1 MRRKARTA
9 DHVNLLRR
17 TLPLALFLLTQGAAA
32 LALDVDAPDE
42 IGELLEPYLP
52 EDEQASPARLRQLS
66 SEILATEG
74 YFAPKIEIESQ
85 DTALRLR
92 IDPGPRTLVEHV
104 DIAVDGPLTAESRAA
119 LIADWKLPAGQAFRQ
134 NDWNEA
140 KQHLLATLL
149 AERHAGARLIDS
161 QAMIDPEVSR
171 AALKVHYDAGPIYR
185 FGELRVEGLKR
196 YTPELIARYNRE
208 VTPGTPY
215 SEARLGAL
223 QNTLQA
229 TPYFA
234 SVQVEM
240 ERDTAP
246 DANGEVSA
254 PVVLRVRERPAH
266 RLSFGMG
273 ASSNTGAR
281 IEANYHTPDLF
292 KQAWELDTGLRLEQK
307 KQTAY
312 ADIFFPPDDKARRHS
327 VGAMAE
333 GTDIQGLRTERFG
346 FGAQRVQQRGSLEQ
360 RLSINWQEERRKP
373 DGALETTSRALVPNV
388 QWTWRKVDSLLNPQ
402 HGIVLQA
409 QVGAASKTVL
419 SERDFVRLHSRVQY
433 FIPLGKVDTLTLRGE
448 IGYTIADS
456 RQGIPQDYLFRTGG
470 TGTVRGYAYQ
480 SLGVREG
487 SAVVGGRYLGV
498 VSAEATHWLDE
509 SWGIAAFVD
518 AGDAVDA
525 LQKAKLALGYGL
537 GARWRSPAGPIG
549 IDLAYGQRTAEFQLH
564 FSLAIPF

>member
-32 LALDVDAPDE
+32 FALDVDAPDE

-171 AALKVHYDAGPIYR
+171 ADLKVHYDAGPIYR

-448 IGYTIADS
+448 IGYTVADS
-456 RQGIPQDYLFRTGG
+456 RRGIPQDYLFRTGG

-549 IDLAYGQRTAEFQLH
+549 VDLAYGQRTAEFQLH

>member
-32 LALDVDAPDE
+32 FALDVDAPDE

-171 AALKVHYDAGPIYR
+171 ADLKVHYDAGPIYR

-312 ADIFFPPDDKARRHS
+312 GDIFFPPDEKSRRHS

-373 DGALETTSRALVPNV
+373 DGALETTSRALVPNI

-448 IGYTIADS
+448 IGYTVADS
-456 RQGIPQDYLFRTGG
+456 RRGIPQDYLFRTGG

-549 IDLAYGQRTAEFQLH
+549 VDLAYGQRTAEVELH